1 MKMARI
7 SAPFFLRCGLRH
19 GLDQPM
25 RKLLFLLVMPAWI
38 LAGELPPGFDGLRW
52 TESVAAMPD
61 AMKLA
66 ETPLFKCYRRGEGMA
81 HLGDTT
87 VTNLRLC
94 FADDR
99 FYFVQMEVGGEKDF
113 SAILAYAKSQWGDP
127 KPVQRSSEAYA
138 WGGGQEKIYI
148 ELEFSKLDDRGTL
161 AYVYL
166 PIFRE
171 TQEASR
177 RLNKSSQ

>member
-1 MKMARI
+1 MKKI
-7 SAPFFLRCGLRH
+7 FFL
-19 GLDQPM
+19 
-25 RKLLFLLVMPAWI
+25 LLMPVLAI
-38 LAGELPPGFDGLRW
+38 AGELPGGFDGLRW
-52 TESVAAMPD
+52 TEPLAAMPG
-61 AMKLA
+61 AKKLA
-66 ETPLFKCYRRGEGMA
+66 ETPLYKCYRSGEGVA
-81 HLGDTT
+81 QLGDTT
-87 VTNLRLC
+87 VTNLRRC

-99 FYFVQMEVGGEKDF
+99 FYFVQMEFGGDKDF
-113 SAILAYAKSQWGDP
+113 AALLAYAKKQWGEP

-138 WGGGQEKIYI
+138 WGGGEEKIYV

-177 RLNKSSQ
+177 RERKSSP

>member
-1 MKMARI
+1 MKKI
-7 SAPFFLRCGLRH
+7 
-19 GLDQPM
+19 
-25 RKLLFLLVMPAWI
+25 LFLLLMPV
-38 LAGELPPGFDGLRW
+38 LAMGGDLPEGFDGLRW
-52 TESVAAMPD
+52 TEPLAAMPG
-61 AMKLA
+61 AKKLA
-66 ETPLFKCYRRGEGMA
+66 ETPLYKCYRSGEGVA
-81 HLGDTT
+81 KLGETT

-99 FYFVQMEVGGEKDF
+99 FYFVQMEFGGDKDF
-113 SAILAYAKSQWGDP
+113 AALQAYAKKQWGEP

-138 WGGGQEKIYI
+138 WGGGEEKIYV

-171 TQEASR
+171 TQEAGR
-177 RLNKSSQ
+177 RERKSSP

>member
-1 MKMARI
+1 MKKI
-7 SAPFFLRCGLRH
+7 
-19 GLDQPM
+19 
-25 RKLLFLLVMPAWI
+25 LFLLLIPVLVI
-38 LAGELPPGFDGLRW
+38 AGELPGGFDSLRW
-52 TESVAAMPD
+52 TESLAAMPG
-61 AMKLA
+61 AKKLA
-66 ETPLFKCYRRGEGMA
+66 ETPLYKCYRRGEGVA
-81 HLGDTT
+81 QLGDTT

-99 FYFVQMEVGGEKDF
+99 FYFVQMEFGGDKDF
-113 SAILAYAKSQWGDP
+113 AALLAYAKKQWGEP

-138 WGGGQEKIYI
+138 WGGGEEKIYV

-171 TQEASR
+171 TQEAGR
-177 RLNKSSQ
+177 RERKSSP

>member
-1 MKMARI
+1 MK
-7 SAPFFLRCGLRH
+7 
-19 GLDQPM
+19 
-25 RKLLFLLVMPAWI
+25 KLLFLFVMPALV

-52 TESVAAMPD
+52 TESLAAIPD
-61 AMKLA
+61 AKKLA
-66 ETPLFKCYRRGEGMA
+66 ETPLFKCYRRGEGVA
-81 HLGDTT
+81 QFGATT

-99 FYFVQMEVGGEKDF
+99 FYFVQMEFGGEKDF
-113 SAILAYAKSQWGDP
+113 AALLAYAKKQWGNP

-138 WGGGQEKIYI
+138 WGGGEEKIYV

-177 RLNKSSQ
+177 RERKSSQ

>member
-1 MKMARI
+1 MKKI
-7 SAPFFLRCGLRH
+7 
-19 GLDQPM
+19 
-25 RKLLFLLVMPAWI
+25 LFLLLMPV
-38 LAGELPPGFDGLRW
+38 LAMGGDLPEGFDGLRW
-52 TESVAAMPD
+52 TEPLAAMPG
-61 AMKLA
+61 AKKLA
-66 ETPLFKCYRRGEGMA
+66 ETPLYKCYRSGEGVA
-81 HLGDTT
+81 KLGDTT

-99 FYFVQMEVGGEKDF
+99 FYFVQMEFSGDKDF
-113 SAILAYAKSQWGDP
+113 AALQAYAKKQWGKP

-138 WGGGQEKIYI
+138 WGGGSEKIYV

-177 RLNKSSQ
+177 RDRKSSQ

>member
-1 MKMARI
+1 MKT
-7 SAPFFLRCGLRH
+7 
-19 GLDQPM
+19 
-25 RKLLFLLVMPAWI
+25 LLFLLMTPL
-38 LAGELPPGFDGLRW
+38 LALGADLPGGFDGLRW
-52 TESVAAMPD
+52 AEPVAAMPG
-61 AMKLA
+61 AKKLA
-66 ETPLFKCYRRGEGMA
+66 ETPLYKCYRSGEGVA
-81 HLGDTT
+81 QLGDTK

-99 FYFVQMEVGGEKDF
+99 FYFVQMEFGGDKDF
-113 SAILAYAKSQWGDP
+113 AALLAYAKSQWGNP

-138 WGGGQEKIYI
+138 WGGGDEKIYV

-177 RLNKSSQ
+177 RERKSSP

>member
-1 MKMARI
+1 MKKI
-7 SAPFFLRCGLRH
+7 
-19 GLDQPM
+19 
-25 RKLLFLLVMPAWI
+25 LFLLLMPV
-38 LAGELPPGFDGLRW
+38 LAMGGDLPEGFDGLRW
-52 TESVAAMPD
+52 TEPLAAMPG
-61 AMKLA
+61 AKKLA
-66 ETPLFKCYRRGEGMA
+66 ETPLYKCYRNGEGVA
-81 HLGDTT
+81 KLGDTT
-87 VTNLRLC
+87 VSNLRLC

-99 FYFVQMEVGGEKDF
+99 FYFVQMEFGGDRDF
-113 SAILAYAKSQWGDP
+113 AALLAYAKKQWGEP

-138 WGGGQEKIYI
+138 WGGGESKIYV

-177 RLNKSSQ
+177 REKKSSP

>member
-1 MKMARI
+1 
-7 SAPFFLRCGLRH
+7 
-19 GLDQPM
+19 
-25 RKLLFLLVMPAWI
+25 
-38 LAGELPPGFDGLRW
+38 LRW
-52 TESVAAMPD
+52 TEPVAAMPG
-61 AMKLA
+61 AKKLA
-66 ETPLFKCYRRGEGMA
+66 ETPLYKCYRSGEGVA
-81 HLGDTT
+81 QLEGTT

-99 FYFVQMEVGGEKDF
+99 FYFVQMEFGGDKDF
-113 SAILAYAKSQWGDP
+113 ATLLAYAKKQWGEP

-138 WGGGQEKIYI
+138 WGGGGEKIYV
-148 ELEFSKLDDRGTL
+148 EFEFSKLDNRGTL

-177 RLNKSSQ
+177 RDRKSSQ

>member
-1 MKMARI
+1 MT
-7 SAPFFLRCGLRH
+7 P
-19 GLDQPM
+19 
-25 RKLLFLLVMPAWI
+25 LLALGAD
-38 LAGELPPGFDGLRW
+38 LPGGFDGLRW
-52 TESVAAMPD
+52 AEPVAAMPG
-61 AMKLA
+61 AKKLA
-66 ETPLFKCYRRGEGMA
+66 ETPLYKCYRSGEGVA
-81 HLGDTT
+81 QLGDTK

-99 FYFVQMEVGGEKDF
+99 FYFVQMEFGGDKDF
-113 SAILAYAKSQWGDP
+113 AALLAYAKSQWGNP

-138 WGGGQEKIYI
+138 WGGGDEKIYV

-171 TQEASR
+171 NQEASR
-177 RLNKSSQ
+177 RERKSSP

>member
-1 MKMARI
+1 MKKL
-7 SAPFFLRCGLRH
+7 FFLIL
-19 GLDQPM
+19 
-25 RKLLFLLVMPAWI
+25 MPVFAF
-38 LAGELPPGFDGLRW
+38 AADLPAGFDGLRW
-52 TESVAAMPD
+52 AEPVASMPG

-66 ETPLFKCYRRGEGMA
+66 ETSLFKCYRRGEGTA
-81 HLGDTT
+81 QLGDTP
-87 VTNLRLC
+87 VNNLRMC
-94 FADDR
+94 FSEDR
-99 FYFVQMEVGGEKDF
+99 FYFAQMEFGGEKDF
-113 SAILAYAKSQWGDP
+113 AALLAYAKSQWGEP

-138 WGGGQEKIYI
+138 WGGGSEKIYV

-177 RLNKSSQ
+177 RERKSSP

>member
-1 MKMARI
+1 MK
-7 SAPFFLRCGLRH
+7 
-19 GLDQPM
+19 
-25 RKLLFLLVMPAWI
+25 KLLFLLAMPAMV
-38 LAGELPPGFDGLRW
+38 LAGELPADFDGLRW
-52 TESVAAMPD
+52 TESVAAIPD
-61 AMKLA
+61 AKKLA
-66 ETPLFKCYRRGEGMA
+66 ETPLFKCYRRGEGVA
-81 HLGDTT
+81 QLGGTT

-99 FYFVQMEVGGEKDF
+99 FYFVQMEFGGQKDL
-113 SAILAYAKSQWGDP
+113 SALLAYAKNQWGEP

-138 WGGGQEKIYI
+138 WGGGEEKIYV

-177 RLNKSSQ
+177 RERKSSQ

>member
-1 MKMARI
+1 MKT
-7 SAPFFLRCGLRH
+7 
-19 GLDQPM
+19 
-25 RKLLFLLVMPAWI
+25 LLFLLMMPL
-38 LAGELPPGFDGLRW
+38 LALGGDLPAGFDGLRW
-52 TESVAAMPD
+52 TEPVAAMPG
-61 AMKLA
+61 AKKLA
-66 ETPLFKCYRRGEGMA
+66 ETPLYKCYRSGEGVA
-81 HLGDTT
+81 QLGDTT

-99 FYFVQMEVGGEKDF
+99 FYFVQMEFGGDKDF
-113 SAILAYAKSQWGDP
+113 EALLAYSKKQWGEP

-138 WGGGQEKIYI
+138 WGGGGEKIYV
-148 ELEFSKLDDRGTL
+148 ELEFSKLDNRGTL

-177 RLNKSSQ
+177 RERKSSQ

>member
-1 MKMARI
+1 MKKI
-7 SAPFFLRCGLRH
+7 
-19 GLDQPM
+19 
-25 RKLLFLLVMPAWI
+25 LFLLLMPVLVI
-38 LAGELPPGFDGLRW
+38 AGELPDGFDGLRW
-52 TESVAAMPD
+52 TEPLAAMPG
-61 AMKLA
+61 AKKLA
-66 ETPLFKCYRRGEGMA
+66 ETPLYKCYRSGEGVA
-81 HLGDTT
+81 QLGDTT

-99 FYFVQMEVGGEKDF
+99 FYFVQMEFGGDKDF
-113 SAILAYAKSQWGDP
+113 AALLAYAKKQWGEP

-138 WGGGQEKIYI
+138 WGGGEEKIYV

-166 PIFRE
+166 PIFHE

-177 RLNKSSQ
+177 RERKSSP